1 MADLFSLGALY
12 DPRKD
17 QRYSDL
23 VNPSASDFNFADAW
37 TKGTNVAL
45 QQRQQELANER
56 VQRQNDAQTRIADT
70 LANLPE
76 GANVEDA
83 IMQAA
88 IEGGDLD
95 AILKAQAAADNRD
108 NRELVAQDRQ
118 RKNSQ
123 AQRIADILNNANPGE
138 DPADLLIRAGF
149 EAGDPDLIAKGENIK
164 NSRDQRDIA
173 NMMRQQS
180 FEESKRR
187 RSEDF
192 KFKEQYLRMQQDNA
206 ETKKKIDEG
215 KLQEQ
220 ETTNRMLERFGGGKG
235 TNSKVNPPSNLS
247 STPKTGTSPR
257 VVLVRP
263 KQQAK

>member
-23 VNPSASDFNFADAW
+23 VNPSASDFNFVDAW

-45 QQRQQELANER
+45 QQQQQQLANER
-56 VQRQNDAQTRIADT
+56 VQRQNDAQARIADT

-76 GANVEDA
+76 GASVEEA

-108 NRELVAQDRQ
+108 NRELVNQERQ

-123 AQRIADILNNANPGE
+123 AQRIADILNNASPGE

-149 EAGDPDLIAKGENIK
+149 DSGDPDLIAKGENIK
-164 NSRDQRDIA
+164 NSRDQRAIA
-173 NMMRQQS
+173 NMMREQS
-180 FEESKRR
+180 FNETKRRNEESEKRNKELLRIQKENAEMRR
-187 RSEDF
+187 RI
-192 KFKEQYLRMQQDNA
+192 N
-206 ETKKKIDEG
+206 EG

-220 ETTNRMLERFGGGKG
+220 DVTNQMLEKFGGGKVSS
-235 TNSKVNPPSNLS
+235 SKVNPPSNLS
-247 STPKTGTSPR
+247 STPKTGSSPR